1 MGAICAGSIRRSEA
15 QLRLKRPPSSSTPP
29 TSTPSSSTVGVT
41 LDAIMEQLQRIHADF
56 GGHLDYLTDEMCQMN
71 TQVGRIARQQAR
83 MASLTPSPSP
93 SPEVSLDDEVDDD
106 EDDVDFSSDDE
117 MMTS

>member
-1 MGAICAGSIRRSEA
+1 METTDPAAPTTS
-15 QLRLKRPPSSSTPP
+15 PS
-29 TSTPSSSTVGVT
+29 STPSSSAASSSMAGGVT
-41 LDAIMEQLQRIHADF
+41 LKAIMEQLQRIQADF
-56 GGHLDYLTDEMCQMN
+56 GGCLDYLTDEMCQMN

-106 EDDVDFSSDDE
+106 EDDADFSSDDE